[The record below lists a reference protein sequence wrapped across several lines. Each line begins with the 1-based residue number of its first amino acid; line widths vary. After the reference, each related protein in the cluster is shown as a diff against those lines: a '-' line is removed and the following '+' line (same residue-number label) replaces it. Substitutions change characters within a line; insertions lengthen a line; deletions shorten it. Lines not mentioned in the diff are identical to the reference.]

1 MASTP
6 AIIEDGKI
14 VDSVASSS
22 SKANKSS
29 SSLGKDDFLQLL
41 VAQMKYQDP
50 MEPTSNTE
58 YIQQYATYS
67 ELEQMMN
74 MSETMDLQRASAYVG
89 QSVRIDYTS
98 STGENLVVE
107 GVVDYV
113 YYESGTPYVSV
124 NGELYKAEDVTSV
137 YDATYIEATELANAW
152 LKAFKSLP
160 ALDDVTLSDY
170 ESVETLYKA
179 LSQFS
184 DYTKGFLGQ
193 EVQDTF
199 QKYVDKVV
207 ELKKNDT
214 SSGTD
219 NKTETDSK
227 ADTDNKTEADS
238 SEKSESGT
246 EVS

>member
-1 MASTP
+1 MANIP
-6 AIIEDGKI
+6 AIVEDGK
-14 VDSVASSS
+14 VVESTSSSS
-22 SKANKSS
+22 SKTNKSS
-29 SSLGKDDFLQLL
+29 STLGKDDFLQLL

-74 MSETMDLQRASAYVG
+74 MSESMDLQRASAYVG
-89 QSVRIDYTS
+89 QTVRVDTTMAS
-98 STGENLVVE
+98 GENQVVE
-107 GVVDYV
+107 GVVDFV
-113 YYESGTPYVSV
+113 KYENGTPYVSI
-124 NGELYKAEDVTSV
+124 NGTMYKAEDVTYV

-170 ESVETLYKA
+170 DNVETLYKA

-184 DYTKGFLGQ
+184 DYTKGFLGE

-207 ELKKNDT
+207 ALKKENTENDAE
-214 SSGTD
+214 SSD
-219 NKTETDSK
+219 KE
-227 ADTDNKTEADS
+227 
-238 SEKSESGT
+238 SESI
-246 EVS
+246 EA